1 MIRFHAR
8 TDVGKKRK
16 NNEDSLLAAGE
27 YGLFVVADGVGGRK
41 AGELASAITVNTF
54 QKYGPRLKAAVDTF
68 SEQPTRENR
77 NAVLWLLDEAA
88 NVASKRVYEAASST
102 GRQGMTTTLVAALV
116 GGGGAFIVHVGD
128 SRAYLLRGAG
138 LRQLTEDHSMVNQ
151 LLAQGHITEEEA
163 RTSRYRNVI
172 TRAVGLYPTVQTDT
186 LYVEMVRGDRLML
199 CSDGCSDL
207 VPPPDM
213 AHMMATGSVADSTD
227 ALIEASLDAGG
238 KDNVTVVVVEPE
250 TVLEA
255 EIVSARAK
263 AMEQLF
269 LFSELPFHARLRVS
283 RIVSELRYSV
293 GDKVVRQGERG
304 DTMYTVV
311 SGIVGVQV
319 NGIDVASLGPGEH
332 FGELALVDELPR
344 SADIV
349 ALEPVHLLAIERTA
363 LRDFCLVEPGLGNQI
378 LWKLTSTLGDRLRA
392 TNRMLEGGD
401 EPENIPTIAHT
412 EV

>member
-1 MIRFHAR
+1 M
-8 TDVGKKRK
+8 
-16 NNEDSLLAAGE
+16 
-27 YGLFVVADGVGGRK
+27 
-41 AGELASAITVNTF
+41 
-54 QKYGPRLKAAVDTF
+54 
-68 SEQPTRENR
+68 
-77 NAVLWLLDEAA
+77 
-88 NVASKRVYEAASST
+88 
-102 GRQGMTTTLVAALV
+102 
-116 GGGGAFIVHVGD
+116 
-128 SRAYLLRGAG
+128 
-138 LRQLTEDHSMVNQ
+138 
-151 LLAQGHITEEEA
+151 
-163 RTSRYRNVI
+163 
-172 TRAVGLYPTVQTDT
+172 
-186 LYVEMVRGDRLML
+186 
-199 CSDGCSDL
+199 
-207 VPPPDM
+207 
-213 AHMMATGSVADSTD
+213 
-227 ALIEASLDAGG
+227 
-238 KDNVTVVVVEPE
+238 
-250 TVLEA
+250 
-255 EIVSARAK
+255 
-263 AMEQLF
+263 
-269 LFSELPFHARLRVS
+269 
-283 RIVSELRYSV
+283 SELRYSV